1 MEKFFYRVINGETV
15 NSLCAKF
22 NLPTALFIKENNLSK
37 ELEDGDLVI
46 ITKYSCKLYSVLPLD
61 TLNSISKKFNLNK
74 EELKEKNK
82 IDYVYYGLKILL

>member
-22 NLPTALFIKENNLSK
+22 NLPTALFIKENNLTK
-37 ELEDGDLVI
+37 EIEDGEVVVI
-46 ITKYSCKLYSVLPLD
+46 NKYNCKLYTVLPLD
-61 TLNSISKKFNLNK
+61 TIKSIAKRFNVSE

-82 IDYVYYGLKILL
+82 IDFVYYGLKILI